1 MNRPN
6 WISDRLPPERRYS
19 VADIR
24 PEWRSD
30 FERDCYRSAISNAR
44 GLFIVATL
52 LNAVALVAFDLPLYL
67 QGVQDEHPLYRH
79 LVIWRLINMA
89 LLAIFLLASSRSG
102 PEPSPHRQK
111 ALTWSAIALA
121 VGLGAW
127 HAILTQR
134 AIIDFSIYTM
144 VLFFVAVLIV
154 TPGRGR
160 ILVYPIGFVVLA
172 IGVANVQTD
181 RLVASAVLVNAL
193 CVTVCAMFASHLSYL
208 AAIRNFVLRRTL
220 DEERCGADRLLR
232 QIMPD
237 SIADRL
243 KHGDQHVVEFHDEV
257 TVLFADVVGFTKLAS
272 ELEPSQLITLLETLF
287 KAFDDLAD
295 DFGVEKI
302 KTVGDAYMA
311 AAGVPEAAPDHAE
324 RVARM
329 ALAMMTTCE
338 RIGAESGMPLHL
350 RVGIA
355 TGPAISGVIAQKK
368 FAYDLWGDTVNTASR
383 METGGVVGRIH
394 VTEQV
399 RTRLSHRFHFELR
412 GSLDVKGKGAMPS
425 FFLIG
430 DQAAVAA

>member
-1 MNRPN
+1 MPV
-6 WISDRLPPERRYS
+6 SLPLERRYS
-19 VADIR
+19 VADVR
-24 PEWRSD
+24 ADWRAD
-30 FERDCYRSAISNAR
+30 FEVDCYRSAIAHAR
-44 GLFIVATL
+44 RLFLVATL
-52 LNAVALVAFDLPLYL
+52 LNAVALVAYDLPLFLNGLHDTHPRYFDLLVWRIVNMTTVGAYL
-67 QGVQDEHPLYRH
+67 
-79 LVIWRLINMA
+79 LVSARLNASIGN
-89 LLAIFLLASSRSG
+89 LPQLRNLSWIAIV
-102 PEPSPHRQK
+102 
-111 ALTWSAIALA
+111 LA

-127 HAILTQR
+127 HAILSQR
-134 AIIDFSIYTM
+134 GVVDFSIYTM
-144 VLFFVAVLIV
+144 VLFFVAVLMV

-160 ILVYPIGFVVLA
+160 IWVYPIGLIA
-172 IGVANVQTD
+172 LLTGVALVQSD
-181 RLVASAVLVNAL
+181 KLVASAVSVNAL
-193 CVTVCAMFASHLSYL
+193 CVTVCAMFASQVSHV

-220 DEERCGADRLLR
+220 DEERCGADQLLR
-232 QIMPD
+232 KIMPD

-272 ELEPSQLITLLETLF
+272 ELEPSRLINLLETLF

-311 AAGVPEAAPDHAE
+311 AAGVPEAVPDHAE

-329 ALAMMTTCE
+329 ALAMMATCE
-338 RIGAESGMPLHL
+338 RIGAESAMPLHL

-383 METGGVVGRIH
+383 METSGVVGRIH

-430 DQAAVAA
+430 DQTAVAA